1 MCKLEANAKYGKC
14 ALSTTSRPMTPRL
27 SARVL
32 DVFRLRA
39 LADLARGFED
49 APLRRADSASPADS
63 DNLHVLRR
71 ARLKAS
77 GIAASLVIAGLLVG
91 CGAQGPGVDL
101 QITGGMSA
109 DVVGDQGSC
118 SPAPAAGPAGMIAS
132 FAVVPN
138 GLYYNLRFLTN
149 RVGAGEY
156 DVSTA
161 GTFVAFNGQG
171 PGWSTLNDH
180 SGTLVVNSDG
190 RSGTIDVTL
199 SPVPGSSTSP
209 IRISGTWRC
218 PA

>member
-1 MCKLEANAKYGKC
+1 VGLSEPITKPANRNGNSEA
-14 ALSTTSRPMTPRL
+14 
-27 SARVL
+27 
-32 DVFRLRA
+32 
-39 LADLARGFED
+39 
-49 APLRRADSASPADS
+49 
-63 DNLHVLRR
+63 LRR
-71 ARLKAS
+71 ARR
-77 GIAASLVIAGLLVG
+77 AAIGVAVSLVIAGLLVG

-156 DVSTA
+156 NVSTA

-180 SGTLVVNSDG
+180 SGKLVVNSDG
-190 RSGTIDVTL
+190 RSGTINVTL
-199 SPVPGSSTSP
+199 SPVPGSPQSP
-209 IRISGTWRC
+209 IQISGSWRC

>member
-1 MCKLEANAKYGKC
+1 MGLSEPVTKPANRNGNSEA
-14 ALSTTSRPMTPRL
+14 
-27 SARVL
+27 
-32 DVFRLRA
+32 
-39 LADLARGFED
+39 
-49 APLRRADSASPADS
+49 
-63 DNLHVLRR
+63 LRR
-71 ARLKAS
+71 ARRAAI
-77 GIAASLVIAGLLVG
+77 GVAASLVIAGLLVS

-156 DVSTA
+156 NVSTA

-180 SGTLVVNSDG
+180 SGKLVVNSDG
-190 RSGTIDVTL
+190 RSGTINVTL
-199 SPVPGSSTSP
+199 SPVPGSPQAP
-209 IRISGTWRC
+209 IQISGSWRC

>member
-1 MCKLEANAKYGKC
+1 MHFCRPIA
-14 ALSTTSRPMTPRL
+14 SRPMKSRPSACTRQDLVRL
-27 SARVL
+27 TH
-32 DVFRLRA
+32 
-39 LADLARGFED
+39 LANPVRGIGT
-49 APLRRADSASPADS
+49 APLRRADSALPADS
-63 DNLHVLRR
+63 DNSEALGRARR
-71 ARLKAS
+71 AAI
-77 GIAASLVIAGLLVG
+77 GVAASLVIAGLLIG

-156 DVSTA
+156 NVSTA

-180 SGTLVVNSDG
+180 SGKLVVNSDG
-190 RSGTIDVTL
+190 RSGTINVTL
-199 SPVPGSSTSP
+199 SPVPGSPQSP
-209 IRISGTWRC
+209 IQISGSWRC